1 MSDESDSEIE
11 FNMDKRETVEKNN
24 EDSALNTVK
33 QGQGD
38 IESAFNNNV
47 RDDIARQR
55 NTVEMERNFEG
66 EQGVSYFENN
76 SVHERK
82 WGNAPR
88 FCREQLP
95 IAGHPATIRPD
106 AYSGSDD
113 WEEYFSHFQD
123 CAELGRWSTEDRVLT
138 LAASLKGPAR
148 TFYMSLPTHERRPY
162 SILVRRLEERFGSAR
177 QQNRWLSRFEMRTR
191 NSGETVAALGDD
203 LRQMVQKAYC
213 NLDSLAQEVL
223 ALNQL
228 YKSIPIEMKC
238 RCVDRECKTVADA
251 VDIIERYEA
260 LLGESSQKK
269 TSVRSVSY
277 ENCSENKL
285 DMEWQNNGDPNVRLI
300 SQQPNNDRTI
310 QMLLSRMD
318 KLENQIRNTNNRS
331 NFRFGRNNYQ
341 NGSNTQNQR
350 TCFICDSPDH
360 FYRQCSM
367 SNGHE
372 FRENKPP
379 NSQNLEISDQIQ
391 LWKRFRETTFRLFNR
406 SGVDGYRSRI
416 LC

>member
-1 MSDESDSEIE
+1 MKNPEDEEGEPTDVGDNTGCGDSTTSTATNSSGIGSGMSIKSSEDNLSVSSGGTVQSTVRILHLCQRGEWAMAEQLLRTTERGHPDLSQPDEETGVTPLMIVVRENKLVLAERLLDLGAGVNDRAKDGRTCLHYAASFAKDDIVKLLLNRKADCNLPGGPKDQLPLHMASARNTGAVTVVQYLLKSAGKETRLVT
-11 FNMDKRETVEKNN
+11 DKR
-24 EDSALNTVK
+24 
-33 QGQGD
+33 
-38 IESAFNNNV
+38 
-47 RDDIARQR
+47 
-55 NTVEMERNFEG
+55 
-66 EQGVSYFENN
+66 
-76 SVHERK
+76 HERK

-123 CAELGRWSTEDRVLT
+123 CAELGRWSMEDRVLT

-251 VDIIERYEA
+251 V
-260 LLGESSQKK
+260 
-269 TSVRSVSY
+269 
-277 ENCSENKL
+277 
-285 DMEWQNNGDPNVRLI
+285 
-300 SQQPNNDRTI
+300 
-310 QMLLSRMD
+310 
-318 KLENQIRNTNNRS
+318 
-331 NFRFGRNNYQ
+331 
-341 NGSNTQNQR
+341 
-350 TCFICDSPDH
+350 
-360 FYRQCSM
+360 
-367 SNGHE
+367 
-372 FRENKPP
+372 
-379 NSQNLEISDQIQ
+379 
-391 LWKRFRETTFRLFNR
+391 
-406 SGVDGYRSRI
+406 
-416 LC
+416 

>member
-38 IESAFNNNV
+38 IESEFNNNV
-47 RDDIARQR
+47 RDDMVRQR
-55 NTVEMERNFEG
+55 NTVETERNFEVNP
-66 EQGVSYFENN
+66 GVLYFENN
-76 SVHERK
+76 NSQERK

-88 FCREQLP
+88 FGREQLP

-106 AYSGSDD
+106 AYSGSD
-113 WEEYFSHFQD
+113 WEEYYSHFQD
-123 CAELGRWSTEDRVLT
+123 CAELGRWSMEDRVLT

-148 TFYMSLPTHERRPY
+148 TFYMSLPSHERRTY

-177 QQNRWLSRFEMRTR
+177 QQNRWLSRFEMRKR

-213 NLDSLAQEVL
+213 NLNSMAQEVL

-260 LLGESSQKK
+260 LLGESSDK
-269 TSVRSVSY
+269 R
-277 ENCSENKL
+277 KL
-285 DMEWQNNGDPNVRLI
+285 VCP
-300 SQQPNNDRTI
+300 
-310 QMLLSRMD
+310 LSF
-318 KLENQIRNTNNRS
+318 L
-331 NFRFGRNNYQ
+331 
-341 NGSNTQNQR
+341 
-350 TCFICDSPDH
+350 
-360 FYRQCSM
+360 
-367 SNGHE
+367 
-372 FRENKPP
+372 
-379 NSQNLEISDQIQ
+379 
-391 LWKRFRETTFRLFNR
+391 
-406 SGVDGYRSRI
+406 
-416 LC
+416 

>member
-1 MSDESDSEIE
+1 M
-11 FNMDKRETVEKNN
+11 V
-24 EDSALNTVK
+24 
-33 QGQGD
+33 
-38 IESAFNNNV
+38 
-47 RDDIARQR
+47 RQR
-55 NTVEMERNFEG
+55 NTVETERNFEG

-113 WEEYFSHFQD
+113 CWEEYFSHFQD
-123 CAELGRWSTEDRVLT
+123 CAELGRW
-138 LAASLKGPAR
+138 K
-148 TFYMSLPTHERRPY
+148 
-162 SILVRRLEERFGSAR
+162 ERFGSAR

-277 ENCSENKL
+277 ENCSENEL
-285 DMEWQNNGDPNVRLI
+285 DMEWQNNGDQNVRLI

-331 NFRFGRNNYQ
+331 NF
-341 NGSNTQNQR
+341 
-350 TCFICDSPDH
+350 
-360 FYRQCSM
+360 
-367 SNGHE
+367 
-372 FRENKPP
+372 
-379 NSQNLEISDQIQ
+379 
-391 LWKRFRETTFRLFNR
+391 
-406 SGVDGYRSRI
+406 
-416 LC
+416 

>member
-1 MSDESDSEIE
+1 M
-11 FNMDKRETVEKNN
+11 
-24 EDSALNTVK
+24 
-33 QGQGD
+33 
-38 IESAFNNNV
+38 
-47 RDDIARQR
+47 ARQR
-55 NTVEMERNFEG
+55 NTVETERNFEG
-66 EQGVSYFENN
+66 EPGR
-76 SVHERK
+76 HERK

-123 CAELGRWSTEDRVLT
+123 CAELGRWSMEDRVLT

-177 QQNRWLSRFEMRTR
+177 QQNRWLSRFEMRKR

-379 NSQNLEISDQIQ
+379 NSQNFRNFRPNTTMETVQGDNLPFIQ
-391 LWKRFRETTFRLFNR
+391 
-406 SGVDGYRSRI
+406 
-416 LC
+416 

>member
-38 IESAFNNNV
+38 MESEFNDNI
-47 RDDIARQR
+47 RDDMVRQR
-55 NTVEMERNFEG
+55 NTVETERNFEVNP
-66 EQGVSYFENN
+66 GVLYFENN
-76 SVHERK
+76 NSQERK

-88 FCREQLP
+88 FGREQLP

-106 AYSGSDD
+106 AYSGSD
-113 WEEYFSHFQD
+113 WEEYYSHFQD
-123 CAELGRWSTEDRVLT
+123 CAELGRWSMEDRVLT

-148 TFYMSLPTHERRPY
+148 TFYMSLPSHERRTY
-162 SILVRRLEERFGSAR
+162 NILVRRLEERFGSAR
-177 QQNRWLSRFEMRTR
+177 QQNRWLSRFEMRKR

-213 NLDSLAQEVL
+213 NLNSMAQEVL

-228 YKSIPIEMKC
+228 YKSIPLEMKC
-238 RCVDRECKTVADA
+238 RCVDRECKTVGDA

-260 LLGESSQKK
+260 LLGESSDKKK
-269 TSVRSVSY
+269 TSVCSVSY
-277 ENCSENKL
+277 ENCIENKA
-285 DMEWQNNGDPNVRLI
+285 DMEWQNNVDPNVRLV
-300 SQQPNNDRTI
+300 SQQPNNDKTI
-310 QMLLSRMD
+310 QMLISRID
-318 KLENQIRNTNNRS
+318 KLENQTQNKGNRS
-331 NFRFGRNNYQ
+331 NFRFGQTNYQ
-341 NGSNTQNQR
+341 NGRNTQNQR

-367 SNGHE
+367 YTGPK

-379 NSQNLEISDQIQ
+379 NSHNFRNFRPNTTLEPVQGNDHPLIQ
-391 LWKRFRETTFRLFNR
+391 
-406 SGVDGYRSRI
+406 
-416 LC
+416 

>member
-38 IESAFNNNV
+38 MESEFNDNV
-47 RDDIARQR
+47 RDDMVRQR
-55 NTVEMERNFEG
+55 NTVETERNFEG
-66 EQGVSYFENN
+66 NPGVSYFENN
-76 SVHERK
+76 NSHERK

-162 SILVRRLEERFGSAR
+162 SILVRHLEERFGSAR

-260 LLGESSQKK
+260 LLGSQVKRK
-269 TSVRSVSY
+269 LVSAQFLMKIVVKI
-277 ENCSENKL
+277 N
-285 DMEWQNNGDPNVRLI
+285 
-300 SQQPNNDRTI
+300 
-310 QMLLSRMD
+310 
-318 KLENQIRNTNNRS
+318 
-331 NFRFGRNNYQ
+331 
-341 NGSNTQNQR
+341 
-350 TCFICDSPDH
+350 
-360 FYRQCSM
+360 
-367 SNGHE
+367 
-372 FRENKPP
+372 
-379 NSQNLEISDQIQ
+379 
-391 LWKRFRETTFRLFNR
+391 
-406 SGVDGYRSRI
+406 
-416 LC
+416 

>member
-24 EDSALNTVK
+24 EDSALNTSK
-33 QGQGD
+33 TRSSQ
-38 IESAFNNNV
+38 
-47 RDDIARQR
+47 
-55 NTVEMERNFEG
+55 
-66 EQGVSYFENN
+66 
-76 SVHERK
+76 ERK

-123 CAELGRWSTEDRVLT
+123 CAELGRWSMEDRVLT

-148 TFYMSLPTHERRPY
+148 TFYMSLPSHERRPY

-238 RCVDRECKTVADA
+238 RCVDRECKTVSVLRTLAHFSA
-251 VDIIERYEA
+251 IMFFFTGSTEHKAFLFYTR
-260 LLGESSQKK
+260 LNNTK
-269 TSVRSVSY
+269 T
-277 ENCSENKL
+277 
-285 DMEWQNNGDPNVRLI
+285 
-300 SQQPNNDRTI
+300 
-310 QMLLSRMD
+310 
-318 KLENQIRNTNNRS
+318 QIYY
-331 NFRFGRNNYQ
+331 G
-341 NGSNTQNQR
+341 
-350 TCFICDSPDH
+350 
-360 FYRQCSM
+360 M
-367 SNGHE
+367 
-372 FRENKPP
+372 
-379 NSQNLEISDQIQ
+379 
-391 LWKRFRETTFRLFNR
+391 
-406 SGVDGYRSRI
+406 
-416 LC
+416 

>member
-1 MSDESDSEIE
+1 
-11 FNMDKRETVEKNN
+11 
-24 EDSALNTVK
+24 
-33 QGQGD
+33 
-38 IESAFNNNV
+38 
-47 RDDIARQR
+47 
-55 NTVEMERNFEG
+55 
-66 EQGVSYFENN
+66 
-76 SVHERK
+76 
-82 WGNAPR
+82 
-88 FCREQLP
+88 
-95 IAGHPATIRPD
+95 
-106 AYSGSDD
+106 
-113 WEEYFSHFQD
+113 
-123 CAELGRWSTEDRVLT
+123 
-138 LAASLKGPAR
+138 
-148 TFYMSLPTHERRPY
+148 MSLPSHERRPY

-238 RCVDRECKTVADA
+238 RECKTVADA

-285 DMEWQNNGDPNVRLI
+285 DMEWQNNGDQNVRLI

-331 NFRFGRNNYQ
+331 NFRFGHNNYQ

-367 SNGHE
+367 SNDHE
-372 FRENKPP
+372 FRENKSP
-379 NSQNLEISDQIQ
+379 NSQNFRNFRPNTTMETVQGDNLPFIQ
-391 LWKRFRETTFRLFNR
+391 
-406 SGVDGYRSRI
+406 
-416 LC
+416 